1 MSYRVVGAKRHD
13 LCNPRD
19 KFNKY
24 SHELIYFAIP
34 YCIGKV
40 FQKELDNS
48 LPKMPYLHGKEKIQY
63 ILLFYQLY
71 NLVGHRFSLLYIL
84 DELVKVT
91 F

>member
-1 MSYRVVGAKRHD
+1 M
-13 LCNPRD
+13 
-19 KFNKY
+19 
-24 SHELIYFAIP
+24 IYFAIP
-34 YCIGKV
+34 YCTGKV

-48 LPKMPYLHGKEKIQY
+48 LPKIPYLQDKEKIQY

-84 DELVKVT
+84 DKLVMVT